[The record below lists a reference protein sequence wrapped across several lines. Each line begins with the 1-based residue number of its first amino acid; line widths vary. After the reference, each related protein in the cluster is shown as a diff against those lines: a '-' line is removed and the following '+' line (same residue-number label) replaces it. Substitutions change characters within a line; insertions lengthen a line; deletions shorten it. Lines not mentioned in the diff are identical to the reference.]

1 MKITGIEFPEPL
13 CTALRD
19 GKLVVFAGAGVS
31 KGEPANL
38 PIFKNLADAIALGTG
53 LVLED
58 HEPVDRFLGR
68 LQHQK
73 VDVHA
78 RAAKE
83 LSKDDPHPTELHRD
97 LLRLCSGGGQ
107 VRIVTTNFDLLFEQA
122 AKDVFNFRPEVFRA
136 PALPLGRSFNGIVH
150 VHGAVSHSDGM
161 VLTDQDFG
169 RAYLTEGWARR
180 FLVAL
185 FRQSTVLFVG
195 YGHNDTVMNY
205 LARALPESEADKR
218 FALTGESSQDLQH
231 WRALGIAPIVYAQ
244 ASEHDHSRL
253 NDGVHRLAEVF
264 GRRVLDWQREINEL
278 AEKKPPPLDGEEA
291 DLISEAFKDE
301 AKTRFFT
308 AAASSP
314 EWIDWLDKRG
324 HLDALFGSSAFS
336 QRDRMLALWLA
347 ERFAYQHADD
357 LFLLITRHNTYLHQ
371 GFWLELGRKIGQK
384 IELDKQDPLDEK
396 DLSRWVALLLATA
409 PVNADDF
416 VWSSIGERCA
426 KKGLVGSLLQV
437 FEAMTGSRPVLKTAI
452 AWSDDGQDDQGS
464 SVEVALPLV
473 GDRYGLERLWEI
485 IQKKVVPTSH
495 WAQVAEPLLGIVVR
509 RLEKRYL
516 TRRSW
521 QQAEREWDPES
532 FHRSAIEP
540 HEQNGRRRSDDVLI
554 DVARDCLEWLAAN
567 QADTVTCLCDQ
578 LVGLEAPLLRRL
590 AVHTL
595 SARTEMTADQKIGW
609 LLKHIDLHDS
619 PARHEIFQAVKL
631 AYPEAGPERRAA
643 LIEAVLAYHWP
654 DEKALDK
661 EQRTAYSHL
670 DWLHWLSS
678 SDPDCQLAREALN
691 DIQSK
696 HPDYQPE
703 EHPDFRYWFANS
715 GWVGPQSPWSVE
727 ELLAKP
733 ASEWLPELL
742 SFQTTEFL
750 GPDRVGLVRAIH
762 EAGKQNF
769 DWGIALAD
777 ALAGAETWDVDLW
790 SGLMGAWSELELDEN
805 SYRRVLKHLDR
816 VELYP
821 KHARTI
827 AAALNALV
835 KNQGTLYA
843 LKLLPQANK
852 IAKPLWAHLDRDE
865 VYEES
870 DDWLHMAIN
879 DAAGVLAEFW
889 LGSLAIWSRHQ
900 KPLPKALSDE
910 YSMALS
916 CIVQD
921 GTLAGRLGRSFFAG
935 RFAFLLEV
943 DEAWTKENLLPFFY
957 AENSNIADFQ
967 ATWDGFLPWGR
978 LNPAVAEHLSDAFL
992 KAVQRIDGDLAS
1004 RRDQFV
1010 SRYTTMLGYFA
1021 ADPLVDWVP
1030 ELFRHGGEEVR
1041 RRFAFEVR
1049 RQLSDMDEARQ
1060 REWWCRW
1067 LKRYWENRLQGVPAP
1082 LESDEVERMLS
1093 WLPKLTAVFSEAVAL
1108 AIRML
1113 KEVPTAQLERG
1124 YGVIYG
1130 LSKNGSLV
1138 QNHPEEIA
1146 QLLICLGK
1154 FDSFLFWHEGRELID
1169 RLLQSDLSPELK
1181 QELKELKA
1189 KRDL

>member
-1 MKITGIEFPEPL
+1 M
-13 CTALRD
+13 
-19 GKLVVFAGAGVS
+19 GK
-31 KGEPANL
+31 PANL
-38 PIFKNLADAIALGTG
+38 PNFKELASAIAQNTG
-53 LVLED
+53 IASED

-68 LQHQK
+68 LKHRG
-73 VDVHA
+73 VDVHT
-78 RAAKE
+78 RAAQA
-83 LSKDDPHPTELHRD
+83 LSKDNPQPTELHRD
-97 LLRLCSGGGQ
+97 LLRLYSDVSQ
-107 VRIVTTNFDLLFEQA
+107 VRIVTTNFDPLFEQA
-122 AKDVFNFRPEVFRA
+122 AKDIFDFMPEVFRS
-136 PALPLGRSFNGIVH
+136 PSLPLGQSFNGIVH
-150 VHGAVSHSDGM
+150 VHGAVSHPDGI

-205 LARALPESEADKR
+205 LARALPESEAAKR
-218 FALTGESSQDLQH
+218 FALTKATTPDLQH
-231 WRALGIAPIVYAQ
+231 WRFLGIDPIVYPQ

-253 NDGVHRLAEVF
+253 NNGVHRLAEVF

-278 AEKKPPPLDGEEA
+278 AEKKPSPLDGEEA

-301 AKTRFFT
+301 VKLRFFT
-308 AAASSP
+308 TAAYSP

-336 QRDRMLALWLA
+336 QQDRMLALWLA

-357 LFLLITRHNTYLHQ
+357 LFLLITRHNTYLHP
-371 GFWLELGRKIGQK
+371 GFWGELGRKIGEK

-452 AWSDDGQDDQGS
+452 ALPDDGQDDQGS

-509 RLEKRYL
+509 RLEERYL
-516 TRRSW
+516 TLRSW
-521 QQAEREWDPES
+521 QQANCKWDPES
-532 FHRSAIEP
+532 SHRSAIEP
-540 HEQNGRRRSDDVLI
+540 HEQNGRPRSNDVLI
-554 DVARDCLEWLAAN
+554 DVARDCLEWLADN
-567 QADTVTCLCDQ
+567 QADTVTRWCDQ
-578 LVGLEAPLLRRL
+578 LVGSEAPLLRRL

-595 SARTEMTADQKIGW
+595 SARTEMTADQKIDW

-643 LIEAVLAYHWP
+643 LIEAVLAYHWA

-661 EQRTAYSHL
+661 EQLTVYSHL
-670 DWLHWLSS
+670 NWLHWLSS
-678 SDPDCQLAREALN
+678 SDPDCRLAREALS

-715 GWVGPQSPWSVE
+715 GWVGPQSPWTVE

-733 ASEWLPELL
+733 VSEWLPELL
-742 SFQTTEFL
+742 SFQPTELL
-750 GPDRVGLVRAIH
+750 GPDRVGLVRAIQG
-762 EAGKQNF
+762 AGKQNF
-769 DWGIALAD
+769 DWGLALAD

-790 SGLMGAWSELELDEN
+790 SGLIGAWSELELDEN

-816 VELYP
+816 AELYP

-835 KNQGTLYA
+835 KNQGTPYA

-852 IAKPLWAHLDRDE
+852 IAKSLWAHLDRDE
-865 VYEES
+865 VYGES

-889 LGSLAIWSRHQ
+889 LGSLVIWRRHQ
-900 KPLPKALSDE
+900 EPLPKALSDE
-910 YSMALS
+910 YSIALS
-916 CIVQD
+916 GIVQD
-921 GTLAGRLGRSFFAG
+921 RTLAGRLGRSFLAG
-935 RFAFLLEV
+935 QSAFLLAV

-957 AENSNIADFQ
+957 AENSNVADFQ

-978 LNPAVAEHLSDAFL
+978 LSPAVAEHLSDAFL
-992 KAVQRIDGDLAS
+992 KAVQRIDGELAG

-1021 ADPLVDWVP
+1021 ADPLGVWVL
-1030 ELFRHGGEEVR
+1030 ELFRHGGKEVR
-1041 RRFAFEVR
+1041 RHFAFEVR
-1049 RQLSDMDEARQ
+1049 RNLSELDEARQ

-1113 KEVPTAQLERG
+1113 KEVPTAQIERG
-1124 YGVIYG
+1124 HGVIYG
-1130 LSKNGSLV
+1130 LSKNDSLL

-1146 QLLICLGK
+1146 QLLICLGR
-1154 FDSFLFWHEGRELID
+1154 FDSLPSWYGGRELID
-1169 RLLQSDLSPELK
+1169 RLLQSDLSLELK
-1181 QELKELKA
+1181 QELEELKA
-1189 KRDL
+1189 KREF